1 MKIAKRLICVL
12 LTLLL
17 ALFPVGSVS
26 AASLPDTTLQMFNQN
41 GIRYYNPQ
49 GGGALCYSGNLDG
62 DTIMAKVVSYLKG
75 NNPTGFVLSDN
86 GIAGILA
93 NFQAES
99 GFNPFRFQSDSWDG
113 PAYGIAQFDGG
124 ERGGHKEKILQPL
137 RTDPRTANYY
147 NTYFDLKYTYYD
159 KATGFPTESVPME
172 VIDAWLGVQLDFF
185 FDASSE
191 FENTK
196 VGTFRNSGGT
206 MGLSYISS
214 SMTVHEAMDA
224 AQTPE
229 DATRIFVW
237 IMERPADK
245 EGAANRRSREA
256 AGWLDY
262 VQRMA
267 SSSGA
272 VTGSTSVDG
281 SKVTIIGDSITV
293 GATAQLEQKM
303 PGVDIHA
310 QVSKQ
315 FYTGTSDNPGG
326 ITILRELVNNGS
338 LRDTLVYALGTN
350 GNFTSE
356 QAQEVVDLAGSSRK
370 VIFVTN
376 WTTSND
382 YTANNNVLAKMKNDN
397 SNVSI
402 ADWEAAVE
410 SQAST
415 YLSGDGIHPNAEG
428 QELFA
433 KIIASTV
440 GASRELLGV
449 CDSLGLVEGGM
460 NESQAQK
467 LADYYNGPAVDA
479 SYWGLP
485 YGKTNCVSFSAFFVQ
500 RFTSVGRRTSGGWG
514 NGKDVANNLAQSE
527 GLPTGT
533 EPRPYA
539 VFSITNG
546 VTVCEDGYLC
556 GHTGV
561 VVGVEGN
568 KVITVEA
575 AYPSTPAYVATRDLS
590 YFVNDKYGDSFV
602 YLESILN
609 QADLSSF

>member
-1 MKIAKRLICVL
+1 MKIAKRLICAVL
-12 LTLLL
+12 AFLL
-17 ALFPVGSVS
+17 ALVPVGSAS
-26 AASLPDTTLQMFNQN
+26 AALSDSILNMFNQN
-41 GIRYYNPQ
+41 GIYYYNPQ
-49 GGGALCYSGNLDG
+49 GGGALCYSGSLDG

-93 NFQAES
+93 NFQGES
-99 GFNPFRFQSDSWDG
+99 GFNPFRFQSDSESG
-113 PAYGIAQFDGG
+113 PGYGIAQFTP
-124 ERGGHKEKILQPL
+124 KSKITEPL
-137 RTDPRTANYY
+137 RSDPRTANYY
-147 NTYFDLKYTYYD
+147 NTYYDIKYTYYD
-159 KATGFPTESVPME
+159 SATGFPKESVPME

-185 FDASSE
+185 FGASSE
-191 FENTK
+191 FENTT
-196 VGTFRNSGGT
+196 VGGYRNLGGT

-214 SMTVHEAMDA
+214 SMTAHEAMDA
-224 AQTPE
+224 AQSPE
-229 DATRIFVW
+229 DAARIFVW

-245 EGAANRRSREA
+245 EGAANSRGRNA

-262 VQRMA
+262 VQRM
-267 SSSGA
+267 STSSGST
-272 VTGSTSVDG
+272 TGSATVSG

-293 GATAQLEQKM
+293 GATSQLEQKL

-315 FYTGTSDNPGG
+315 FYNGTTDNPGG
-326 ITILRELVNNGS
+326 IEILRNLANAGS

-350 GNFTSE
+350 GNFTLD

-382 YTANNNVLAKMKNDN
+382 YTANNNVLAKVKNDN
-397 SNVSI
+397 NNVFI
-402 ADWEAAVE
+402 ADWASAVE

-415 YLSGDGIHPNAEG
+415 YLGSDGIHPNTEG

-440 GASRELLGV
+440 GASGDTLGA
-449 CDSLGLVEGGM
+449 CDSMGLIEGGM
-460 NESQAQK
+460 DKSQAQK
-467 LADYYNGPAVDA
+467 LADYYNGSEVDA

-485 YGKTNCVSFSAFFVQ
+485 HGKTNCVSFSAFFVQ
-500 RFTSVGRRTSGGWG
+500 RFTSVGRQSGRAWG
-514 NGKDVANNLAQSE
+514 NGKDVANNLAQAE
-527 GLPTGT
+527 GLPTGKD
-533 EPRPYA
+533 PRPYA

-561 VVGVEGN
+561 VVGVEGD
-568 KVITVEA
+568 KIITVEA
-575 AYPSTPAYVATRDLS
+575 AYPSTPAYVATRDIS
-590 YFVNDKYGDSFV
+590 YFVNAKYGDTFV

-609 QADLSSF
+609 QSDLSGF

>member
-1 MKIAKRLICVL
+1 MKRAKRIICFL
-12 LTLLL
+12 LTLVL
-17 ALFPVGSVS
+17 ALVPVGSAS
-26 AASLPDTTLQMFNQN
+26 AALSDAVLNMFDQN
-41 GIRYYNPQ
+41 GIYYYNPQ

-93 NFQAES
+93 NFQGES
-99 GFNPFRFQSDSWDG
+99 GFNPFRFQSDKLSG
-113 PAYGIAQFDGG
+113 PGYGIAQFTGM
-124 ERGGHKEKILQPL
+124 EKILQPL
-137 RTDPRTANYY
+137 RTDSRTANYY
-147 NTYFDLKYTYYD
+147 NDYFDLKYTYYD
-159 KATGFPTESVPME
+159 SSTGFPKESVPME

-185 FDASSE
+185 FGASSE
-191 FENTK
+191 FETTK
-196 VGTFRNSGGT
+196 VGDFRNKGGT
-206 MGLSYISS
+206 MGLSYIGSK
-214 SMTVHEAMDA
+214 MTAHEAMDA
-224 AQTPE
+224 AQSPE

-237 IMERPADK
+237 IMERPGDK
-245 EGAANRRSREA
+245 EGAANERSRNA

-262 VQRMA
+262 VQQL
-267 SSSGA
+267 SITSGSGT
-272 VTGSTSVDG
+272 TGNTSTDG

-293 GATAQLEQKM
+293 GATSQLEQKL

-310 QVSKQ
+310 KESKQ

-326 ITILRELVNNGS
+326 ITILRDLVNNGT

-350 GNFTSE
+350 GNFTAE

-397 SNVSI
+397 SNVLV
-402 ADWEAAVE
+402 ADWKSAIE

-415 YLSGDGIHPNAEG
+415 YLGGDGIHPNAEG

-433 KIIASTV
+433 SIITSTI
-440 GASRELLGV
+440 GAGGSTFTA
-449 CDSLGLVEGGM
+449 CSSMGLVEGGM
-460 NESQAQK
+460 DKTQAQK
-467 LADYYNGPAVDA
+467 LADYYNSDAVDA
-479 SYWGLP
+479 NYWSLP
-485 YGKTNCVSFSAFFVQ
+485 YGKKNCVSFSAFFVQ
-500 RFTSVGRRTSGGWG
+500 KFTSVGRSSRGWG
-514 NGKDVANNLAQSE
+514 NGKDVAHNLAQTE

-539 VFSITNG
+539 VFSVTSG

-561 VVGVEGN
+561 VVGVEGD

-575 AYPSTPAYVATRDLS
+575 AYPNSLAYVSERSVDW
-590 YFVNDKYGDSFV
+590 FVNEKYGDAFV